1 MNYTLYL
8 TEKCN
13 LNCKYCFE
21 GTKGENELTFED
33 VKTIMDRE
41 VELGSK
47 NCILTLFGGEPL
59 LKKDLIF
66 DIVSYAKKLEKEN
79 KIRFKYS
86 ITTNGT
92 LIDEAFLKLAKEND
106 FLIGYSLDGEK
117 ETQNKN
123 RINYNGD
130 GTYDVVFEN
139 AKKLLKNVKTVV
151 AMPVITKNNYT
162 DMTKNVEHLFDI
174 GFKAVNC
181 AFDYIA
187 DWQDDDLPILKNEYT
202 KLADIYYQR
211 LKKGEKLY
219 LQPFD
224 NKISDYIKEQDCNEK
239 CMLGLKHVDV
249 SSYKK
254 IYPCTQFVGKEEYEI
269 GNIETGID
277 KSKRE
282 NLIKKLQT
290 DGNDICKECEIK
302 KRCKHTCGCLNILT
316 TGDPKEVSPL
326 ICETERMIIEISD
339 KLAERLYKEKVQTF
353 YEKEYLG
360 YEII

>member
-21 GTKGENELTFED
+21 KQKGEKELTFD
-33 VKTIMDRE
+33 DIKTIMDRE
-41 VELGSK
+41 VKFGSK
-47 NCILTLFGGEPL
+47 SCVLTFFGGEPL

-66 DIVSYAKKLEKEN
+66 DIVNCASKLEKEN
-79 KIRFKYS
+79 KIKFKYS

-92 LIDEAFLKLAKEND
+92 LIDEKFLKLAKEND
-106 FLIGYSLDGEK
+106 FLIGYSLDGNK

-123 RINYNGD
+123 RINNNGD
-130 GTYDVVFEN
+130 GTYDIVFEN
-139 AKKLLKNVKTVV
+139 AQKLLKSVKKVV

-162 DMTKNVEHLFDI
+162 DMTQNVDHLFEI
-174 GFKAVNC
+174 GFKAINC
-181 AFDYIA
+181 AFDYTA
-187 DWQDDDLPILKNEYT
+187 NWQDEDLPILKNEYS
-202 KLADIYYQR
+202 KLADMYYER
-211 LKKGEKLY
+211 LKKGEKIY

-224 NKISDYIKEQDCNEK
+224 NKISDYIKEQDCNKK
-239 CMLGLKHVDV
+239 CMLGLKHVNV
-249 SSYKK
+249 SSSKK
-254 IYPCTQFVGKEEYEI
+254 IYPCTQFVGREEYEI

-290 DGNDICKECEIK
+290 VENNICKECEIK

-326 ICETERMIIEISD
+326 TCETERMIIEISD
-339 KLAERLYKEKVQTF
+339 KLADRLYKEKIPIF
-353 YEKEYLG
+353 YAKEYMM
-360 YEII
+360 

>member
-1 MNYTLYL
+1 M
-8 TEKCN
+8 
-13 LNCKYCFE
+13 
-21 GTKGENELTFED
+21 
-33 VKTIMDRE
+33 
-41 VELGSK
+41 
-47 NCILTLFGGEPL
+47 
-59 LKKDLIF
+59 
-66 DIVSYAKKLEKEN
+66 
-79 KIRFKYS
+79 
-86 ITTNGT
+86 
-92 LIDEAFLKLAKEND
+92 
-106 FLIGYSLDGEK
+106 
-117 ETQNKN
+117 
-123 RINYNGD
+123 
-130 GTYDVVFEN
+130 VFEN

-254 IYPCTQFVGKEEYEI
+254 IYPCTQFVGREEYEI

>member
-21 GTKGENELTFED
+21 KQKGEKELTFD
-33 VKTIMDRE
+33 DIKTIMDRE
-41 VELGSK
+41 VKFGSK
-47 NCILTLFGGEPL
+47 SCVLTFFGGEPL

-66 DIVSYAKKLEKEN
+66 DIVNYANKLEKEN
-79 KIRFKYS
+79 KIKFKYS

-92 LIDEAFLKLAKEND
+92 LIDEKFLKLAKEND
-106 FLIGYSLDGEK
+106 FLIGYSLDGNK

-130 GTYDVVFEN
+130 GTYDIVFEN
-139 AKKLLKNVKTVV
+139 AQKLLKSVKKVV
-151 AMPVITKNNYT
+151 AMPVITKNNYM
-162 DMTKNVEHLFDI
+162 DMTKNVEHLFEI
-174 GFKAVNC
+174 GFKAINC
-181 AFDYIA
+181 AFDYTA
-187 DWQDDDLPILKNEYT
+187 NWQDEDLPILKNEYL
-202 KLADIYYQR
+202 KLADMYYER
-211 LKKGEKLY
+211 LKKGEKIY

-239 CMLGLKHVDV
+239 CMLGLKHVEV
-249 SSYKK
+249 SSGKK
-254 IYPCTQFVGKEEYEI
+254 IYPCTQFVGREEYEI

-277 KSKRE
+277 NSKRK

-290 DGNDICKECEIK
+290 DENDICKECKIK

-316 TGDPKEVSPL
+316 TENPTEVSPL
-326 ICETERMIIEISD
+326 TCENERMIIEVSD
-339 KLAERLYKEKVQTF
+339 KLADRLYKEKIPIF
-353 YEKEYLG
+353 YAKEY
-360 YEII
+360 IM

>member
-21 GTKGENELTFED
+21 KQKGEKELTFD
-33 VKTIMDRE
+33 DIKTIMDRE
-41 VELGSK
+41 VKFGSK
-47 NCILTLFGGEPL
+47 SCVLTFFGGEPL

-66 DIVSYAKKLEKEN
+66 DIVNYANKLEKEN
-79 KIRFKYS
+79 KIKFKYS

-92 LIDEAFLKLAKEND
+92 LIDEKFLKLAKEND
-106 FLIGYSLDGEK
+106 FLIGYSLDGNK

-130 GTYDVVFEN
+130 GTYDIVFEN
-139 AKKLLKNVKTVV
+139 AQKLLKSVKKVV
-151 AMPVITKNNYT
+151 AMPVITKNNYM
-162 DMTKNVEHLFDI
+162 DMTKNVEHLFEI
-174 GFKAVNC
+174 GFKAINC
-181 AFDYIA
+181 AFDYTA
-187 DWQDDDLPILKNEYT
+187 NWQDEDLPILKNEYL
-202 KLADIYYQR
+202 KLADMYYER
-211 LKKGEKLY
+211 LKKGEKIY

-239 CMLGLKHVDV
+239 CMLGLKHVEV
-249 SSYKK
+249 SSGKK
-254 IYPCTQFVGKEEYEI
+254 IYPCTQFVGREEYEI

-277 KSKRE
+277 NSKRK

-290 DGNDICKECEIK
+290 DENDICKECKIK

-316 TGDPKEVSPL
+316 TENPTEVSPL
-326 ICETERMIIEISD
+326 TCETERMIIEVSD
-339 KLAERLYKEKVQTF
+339 KLADRLYKEKIPIF
-353 YEKEYLG
+353 YAKEY
-360 YEII
+360 IM

>member
-21 GTKGENELTFED
+21 KQKGEKELTFD
-33 VKTIMDRE
+33 DIKTIMDRE
-41 VELGSK
+41 VKFGSK
-47 NCILTLFGGEPL
+47 SCVLTFFGGEPL

-66 DIVSYAKKLEKEN
+66 DIVNYANKLEKEN
-79 KIRFKYS
+79 KIKFKYS

-92 LIDEAFLKLAKEND
+92 LIDEKFLKLAKEND
-106 FLIGYSLDGEK
+106 FLIGYSLDGNK

-130 GTYDVVFEN
+130 GTYDIVFEN
-139 AKKLLKNVKTVV
+139 AQKLLKSVKKVV
-151 AMPVITKNNYT
+151 AMPVITKNNYM
-162 DMTKNVEHLFDI
+162 DMTKNVEHLFEI
-174 GFKAVNC
+174 GFKAINC
-181 AFDYIA
+181 AFDYTA
-187 DWQDDDLPILKNEYT
+187 NWQDEDLPILKNEYL
-202 KLADIYYQR
+202 KLADMYYER
-211 LKKGEKLY
+211 LKKGEKIY

-239 CMLGLKHVDV
+239 CMLGLKHVEV
-249 SSYKK
+249 SSGKK
-254 IYPCTQFVGKEEYEI
+254 IYPCTQFVGREEYEI

-277 KSKRE
+277 NSKRK

-290 DGNDICKECEIK
+290 DENDICKECKIK

-316 TGDPKEVSPL
+316 TENPTEVSPL
-326 ICETERMIIEISD
+326 TCETERMIIEVSD
-339 KLAERLYKEKVQTF
+339 KLADRLYKEKIPIF
-353 YEKEYLG
+353 YAKEYMM
-360 YEII
+360 